1 MNNIAKILPEVFYQ
15 MQFGEKIRLLR
26 KRAGISQKDFAEQLG
41 ITRRAL
47 VYYENGQR
55 FPREAELIDK
65 IAGFFNVSSDFLTDD
80 SESIAMTKEEIFL
93 EEAKA
98 EDKLRGKS
106 EAKKFIE
113 TTKCLFAGGEL
124 SEEDKDALFEVL
136 TEIYF
141 DSKKKAK
148 KYGVRKNK
156 GSKNTPTD

>member
-1 MNNIAKILPEVFYQ
+1 

-47 VYYENGQR
+47 VYYENGER

-80 SESIAMTKEEIFL
+80 SESIAMTKEELFL

-136 TEIYF
+136 TEMNIPLLET
-141 DSKKKAK
+141 SESGGRCQSLRTAVPVVP
-148 KYGVRKNK
+148 VRNHLDY
-156 GSKNTPTD
+156 SLMP

>member
-1 MNNIAKILPEVFYQ
+1 M
-15 MQFGEKIRLLR
+15 
-26 KRAGISQKDFAEQLG
+26 
-41 ITRRAL
+41 

-55 FPREAELIDK
+55 FPREAGLIDK
-65 IAGFFNVSSDFLTDD
+65 IAAFFNVSSDFLTDD

-148 KYGVRKNK
+148 KYGARKNK